1 MQGSWSSRVKAN
13 AMATKTERFVAQA
26 IGAVVRPLCEADE
39 ALQVVTTGACLSVG
53 AAQSCAVNYRS

>member
-1 MQGSWSSRVKAN
+1 MVVSSQSQRNGNQDRAV
-13 AMATKTERFVAQA
+13 R
-26 IGAVVRPLCEADE
+26 GAVRPLCEADE